1 MVKKG
6 IPVDVEKN
14 KKGVKVGWVRLPL
27 SWLVKAEWNYKTDD
41 AAKAKKLAAN
51 IKKNGLIQNL
61 IVRQLK
67 NGKFEIANGNHRLDT
82 LEELKAKDAV
92 CYNLGVVS
100 EKVAQ
105 RIAIETNETNFD
117 ADPVKLG
124 QVLEGMLEEFEK
136 DDLLETLPYEE
147 TDFDAL
153 IAAGGFDPNDIEEP
167 EDIPE
172 DDDETPKGQMP
183 IQHLFAIIGVKHLP
197 TDQAERLAAKMK
209 AVIEKA
215 KIPKD
220 QRWKVLELIILP
232 PAVKKKK

>member
-1 MVKKG
+1 MGEKG

-14 KKGVKVGWVRLPL
+14 KKAVKVGWVRLPL
-27 SWLVKAEWNYKTDD
+27 SWLVKAKWNYKTDD
-41 AAKAKKLAAN
+41 AAKAKKLVAN
-51 IKKNGLIQNL
+51 IKRNGQVQNL
-61 IVRQLK
+61 IVRPIK
-67 NGKFEIANGNHRLDT
+67 GGKFEIANGNHRLDAF
-82 LEELKAKDAV
+82 EELKYADAV

-100 EKVAQ
+100 EKTAQ
-105 RIAIETNETNFD
+105 RVAIETNETSFD

-136 DDLLETLPYEE
+136 DELLETLPYED

-167 EDIPE
+167 DDVPE
-172 DDDETPKGQMP
+172 DEDETPKGQMP

-197 TDQAERLAAKMK
+197 TEQAERLAAKMK
-209 AVIEKA
+209 SAIEKA

-220 QRWKVLELIILP
+220 EKWKVLDLIVVT
-232 PAVKKKK
+232 PAKKK